1 MEIKISPSTI
11 NGDLYAPASKSVM
24 QRAYAAALIRNGK
37 TIIHNPGKSGDDKAA
52 LSIIKELGAQVESND
67 DEVIV
72 VSKGIYPTGNHINC
86 NESGVS
92 IRMFTPIAAV
102 SGQEINIT
110 GTGSLLSRPIGFF
123 NTVFPTLSVE
133 VSTNSGFLPINV
145 KGPLVPRSTT
155 VDGSQSSQFITGL
168 LMAYSAAEAR
178 GVTINVTNLQ
188 SKPYIDLTLGI
199 MEAFGLN
206 TPVND
211 QYNSF
216 YFPSSPN
223 GKAIEKDLHYAI
235 EGDWSGASFLLVAG
249 AISGNVTVR
258 GLNIDSFQGDK
269 AILQVLKESG
279 ALVDVDKGVI
289 SIRKN
294 ALQPFQFDAT
304 DSPDLFPPLVALAS
318 RCDGR
323 SVIKGVERLLHKESN
338 RALTLKEEFG
348 KMGVEVQLE
357 ENKMFING
365 GGSIRSATVDS
376 HNDHRIAMAC
386 AITAINAGGTI
397 SINNAE
403 AINKSYPDFWND
415 LQKIGGVVTLS
426 HNS

>member
-11 NGDLYAPASKSVM
+11 HGDLDAPASKSVM
-24 QRAYAAALIRNGK
+24 QRACAAALIRKGK

-52 LSIIKELGAQVESND
+52 LSIITELGAQVESNNNGI
-67 DEVIV
+67 IV
-72 VSKGIYPTGNHINC
+72 FSKGVHPTGNNINC
-86 NESGVS
+86 RESGLSV
-92 IRMFTPIAAV
+92 RMFTPIAAV
-102 SGQEINIT
+102 SGQELNIT

-133 VSTNSGFLPINV
+133 VSTNNGFLPIKV
-145 KGPLVPRSTT
+145 KGPLSPQSIT

-168 LMAYSAAEAR
+168 LMAYSAANAR
-178 GVTINVTNLQ
+178 DVTINVNSLQ
-188 SKPYIDLTLGI
+188 SKPYIDLTLAI
-199 MEAFGLN
+199 MEAFGLDN
-206 TPVND
+206 PVND

-223 GKAIEKDLHYAI
+223 GKSIAKDLHYTI

-249 AISGNVTVR
+249 AIGGYVTVR
-258 GLNIDSFQGDK
+258 GLNMNSFQGDK
-269 AILQVLKESG
+269 AILQVLIDSG
-279 ALVDVDKGVI
+279 ALIDLDKGVI
-289 SIRKN
+289 SIRKYT
-294 ALQPFQFDAT
+294 LRPFQFDAT

-318 RCDGR
+318 RCEGS

-348 KMGVEVQLE
+348 KMGVEIQLIG
-357 ENKMFING
+357 NKMIING
-365 GGSIRSATVDS
+365 GGTIRSATVDS

-386 AITAINAGGTI
+386 AITAINAEGTI

-415 LQKIGGVVTLS
+415 LQKIGGVVTLN